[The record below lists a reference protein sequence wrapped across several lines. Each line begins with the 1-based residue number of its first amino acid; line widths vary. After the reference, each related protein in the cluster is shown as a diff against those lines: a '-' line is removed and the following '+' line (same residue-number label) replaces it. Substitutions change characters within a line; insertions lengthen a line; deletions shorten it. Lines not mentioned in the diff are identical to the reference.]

1 MLARVWSA
9 CVMGIEAAPVS
20 VEVDVTSGLPA
31 FTTVG
36 LPDTAVMESR
46 DRVRSA
52 IKNTGFVFP
61 MERITVNLAP
71 ADLKK
76 EGASFDLPIA
86 LGMLAATGVV
96 NRERAASYL
105 LIGELGLDGEIRPV
119 KGVLPMALSAA
130 RDGVKGLLLAP
141 ANAREASVVA
151 ELEVIPVASLPQAV
165 EFLNGERQIDRGKAD
180 AVSLLSRGSDDDVDF
195 AEVRGQE
202 HAKRLLEIAAAGGHN
217 VLMLGPPGGGKTML
231 ARRLPT
237 ILPPLT
243 MKESIEVSTIWSVA
257 GLLSPDRGLVTAR
270 PFRAPHHTIS
280 DAGLIG
286 GGSVPH
292 SGEVSLAHHGVLFLD
307 ELPEF
312 TQHVLESMRQ
322 PIEDGEVVVSRVAAS
337 TTFPAHFQLVGAANP
352 CRRGCLSIESCVCT
366 PGERQRYLG
375 KLSRPLLDRIDIHL
389 EVPSVAAKA
398 LTDGPQG
405 ESSAAIRERV
415 LAARA
420 IQTERFQKTKIHRN
434 AQMSAK
440 QLRRFCPIQEDGK
453 KLIVLAMERLGLSA
467 RAHDRILK
475 VARTIADLERSAEI
489 RTEHLQEAIQAR
501 SLDRW
506 LGI

>member
-9 CVMGIEAAPVS
+9 CVTGIEAALVS

-36 LPDTAVMESR
+36 LPDTAVRESR

-86 LGMLAATGVV
+86 LGILAATGVV
-96 NRERAASYL
+96 NRDRASHYL

-119 KGVLPMALSAA
+119 RGVLPMALGAA
-130 RDGVKGLLLAP
+130 RDGVTGLLLAP
-141 ANAREASVVA
+141 ANAREASVVDQ
-151 ELEVIPVASLPQAV
+151 LEVIPVDSLPAAV
-165 EFLNGERQIDRGKAD
+165 EFLNGERSIDRVKAD
-180 AVSLLSRGSDDDVDF
+180 LAALFEHEGGDDDFSD
-195 AEVRGQE
+195 VRGQE

-217 VLMLGPPGGGKTML
+217 VLMIGPPGGGKTML
-231 ARRLPT
+231 ARRLPS
-237 ILPPLT
+237 ILPPPSIQ
-243 MKESIEVSTIWSVA
+243 EAIEVSSIWSVA
-257 GLLSPDRGLVTAR
+257 GLLSSDRGLITRR

-286 GGSVPH
+286 GGNLPH
-292 SGEVSLAHHGVLFLD
+292 PGEVSLAHHGVLFLD

-312 TQHVLESMRQ
+312 PQHVLESLRQ
-322 PIEDGEVVVSRVAAS
+322 PLEDGEVVVSRAAGS
-337 TTFPAHFQLVGAANP
+337 TTFPAGFQLVAAANP
-352 CRRGCLSIESCVCT
+352 CRRGCRSVESCVCT

-389 EVPSVAAKA
+389 EVPSVAAEEV
-398 LTDGPQG
+398 TGGPTG
-405 ESSAAIRERV
+405 EPSAAIRARV

-420 IQTERFQKTKIHRN
+420 IQTERFKKTKIHRN
-434 AQMSAK
+434 NQMSAK
-440 QLRRFCPIQEDGK
+440 QVRRFCPIEADDRK
-453 KLIVLAMERLGLSA
+453 FLTTAMERLRLSA

-475 VARTIADLERSAEI
+475 VSRTIADLDRSDTI
-489 RTEHLQEAIQAR
+489 RSEHLAEAIQAR
-501 SLDRW
+501 GLDRW
-506 LGI
+506 FGA